1 MECQLGSLVES
12 IVTKQEQTL
21 DVKGLEWEVILPGR
35 TNEPYEGCCA
45 KTEAAD
51 SLWSA
56 ARSWRVC
63 PAVNTRCSGCCSF
76 MGGVMRGQAEELAE
90 YRVPLGCAGDSW
102 GNKRHSQKVP
112 PKRGNFGVR

>member
-1 MECQLGSLVES
+1 MYVSDVECQLGSLVES

-51 SLWSA
+51 SLWSTT
-56 ARSWRVC
+56 RPWRVC
-63 PAVNTRCSGCCSF
+63 PAVNRRCSWCCSL
-76 MGGVMRGQAEELAE
+76 MGEVMRGPAVELEEC
-90 YRVPLGCAGDSW
+90 R
-102 GNKRHSQKVP
+102 
-112 PKRGNFGVR
+112 